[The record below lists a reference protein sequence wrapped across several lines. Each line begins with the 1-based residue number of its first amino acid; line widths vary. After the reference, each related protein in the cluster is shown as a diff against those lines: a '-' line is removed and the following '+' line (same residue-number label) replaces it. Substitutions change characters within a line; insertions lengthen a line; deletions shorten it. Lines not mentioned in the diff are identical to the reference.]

1 MPGIQYEFTVCVSLF
16 LISILFIFSYVVSV
30 TPSPHFEVVGVACS
44 LSEHLLS
51 GAGAPANWY
60 STSQL
65 RVLGLAFSSPSLV
78 SYRSPKPLYNLD
90 PGKVCCLNSSC
101 MYYVPY
107 SPIDDGYNS
116 SFHARNPSACNFKR
130 LLDLSGDDIRVL
142 IMPSLNLS
150 VQYSSISSFLI
161 NVVVHAS
168 SRSGSPVQGAA
179 IHVIVPGLW
188 GASTVVESS
197 YTDSDGF
204 AELTVDLSVGFSEGD
219 YVIIVTA
226 YKDSFIGYSENE
238 FRLESD
244 GSIRFGREN
253 VNFIQSHL
261 YKHNESHIFLSLR
274 SNSQGTATYTRL
286 WFNGS
291 QSPYY
296 TISFTGA
303 PAFYVPNAIGF
314 KGPIFMVMNIS
325 LSNGE
330 KAISFIEYPMLVNY
344 GEINP
349 LAESVTLSFSVII
362 LDVIYIVEITY
373 CHYER

>member
-1 MPGIQYEFTVCVSLF
+1 MPGIQYEFTVCVTLF
-16 LISILFIFSYVVSV
+16 LVSVLFIFSYVVSI
-30 TPSPHFEVVGVACS
+30 TPSPHFEILDVTCSVSDHLLSSPGSPVNWCS
-44 LSEHLLS
+44 LS
-51 GAGAPANWY
+51 
-60 STSQL
+60 QL
-65 RVLGLAFSSPSLV
+65 HVLGLSLSSNVLD
-78 SYRSPKPLYNLD
+78 SYSSPKPLHILD
-90 PGKVCCLNSSC
+90 PGKVCCLNFSC

-107 SPIDDGYNS
+107 SSIDERYNS
-116 SFHARNPSACNFKR
+116 SFHVRDPATCNFKD
-130 LLDLSGDDIRVL
+130 LLGMLGDDIKIL
-142 IMPSLNLS
+142 IVPSLHVS
-150 VQYSSISSFLI
+150 AQYS
-161 NVVVHAS
+161 NV
-168 SRSGSPVQGAA
+168 SPFIIDVKVYAYSYTNSPIRNA
-179 IHVIVPGLW
+179 TVHVIVPGLW

-197 YTDSDGF
+197 YTDSNGF
-204 AELTVDLSVGFSEGD
+204 AELTVDLSAGFSEGD